1 MTTMSVRLRI
11 TSAVLLLTA
20 CSVTSTTDL
29 TTDPTITM
37 PPTTTAVSES
47 TTTTIDPDTTT
58 TPATDVTL
66 PGEDPSSV
74 VAVWPAANV
83 VIDDPRDAA
92 SQFVVDVLNVPPVLG
107 PFMAGDGRSGEIT
120 LFSPGSEE
128 SDRGIILVRRL
139 GENDGWFVIG
149 VANDVSYVSSPLPG
163 AVVPAAPLTVTGVGH
178 GFEASISVTAFLAG
192 DPSTVFD
199 SVVTQA
205 GSMETPGR
213 FVVELDLSTADVGD
227 VVAIVVRGG
236 VGLETDPGETGAV
249 AVVIG

>member
-11 TSAVLLLTA
+11 TAAVLLLSA

-29 TTDPTITM
+29 TTDPTIPEPATSSA
-37 PPTTTAVSES
+37 PDSSSPTSTLVDS
-47 TTTTIDPDTTT
+47 TTTL
-58 TPATDVTL
+58 PA
-66 PGEDPSSV
+66 GEPAPV
-74 VAVWPAANV
+74 VAVWPAADV
-83 VIDDPRDAA
+83 VIDEPLEVA
-92 SQFVVDVLNVPPVLG
+92 SQFVVDVLHVPPVLG
-107 PFMAGDGRSGEIT
+107 PFVAGDGRSGEVT

-139 GENDGWFVIG
+139 GDADGWFVIG
-149 VANDVSYVSSPLPG
+149 VANDVAYVSSPLPG
-163 AVVPAAPLTVTGVGH
+163 ASVPAAPLTVTGVGH
-178 GFEASISVTAFLAG
+178 GFEASVSVTAFLTG

-199 SVVTQA
+199 TVVTQA
-205 GSMETPGR
+205 GSMEEPGR
-213 FVVELDLSTADVGD
+213 FVVELDLSAAHEGD